1 MQVEAIYNQGRLEFK
16 TSIKLLGDYFAVKV
30 ELPDDQV
37 VVEPAAEAPSP
48 PARQVAG
55 SSSRLLAEIRGIL
68 GSLYQEQAPAGVAED
83 KAAYQEALA
92 EKYAR

>member
-16 TSIKLLGDYFAVKV
+16 TSIKLLGDHFPVKV
-30 ELPDDQV
+30 ELPDEQV
-37 VVEPAAEAPSP
+37 VTEPAAAAPSP

-55 SSSRLLAEIRGIL
+55 SKLLAEIREIL
-68 GSLYQEQAPAGVAED
+68 GPMYQEQAPASVAED